1 MSRDHWQYTQPKG
14 FSLVTQFDLQ
24 CDRKWISQVAL
35 SSFYLGWFFGG
46 SIVGGLA
53 DRYGRKTILFICTA
67 WRILGN
73 FLCAFSPNIWFLV
86 CIRFLLGCSV
96 PGGSLQAFILLSE
109 MVGPQYRPVTS
120 SIYWQFYNISNSI
133 LTLTAFLAQD
143 WKLLFILCSAPYVFV
158 LAFFPFLPESV
169 RWLQTHEKRDEAMK
183 IMRRVAKFNEKA
195 IPDEIRLKE
204 VHEYQKNKETSLPD
218 LFKTK
223 QRVAKILTLSYAW
236 MAGNMLYYGLALAS
250 GDFGGSAH
258 MFSFSCH

>member
-1 MSRDHWQYTQPKG
+1 MATAAAHYDDRCNMSHQHWQYEQPKG
-14 FSLVTQFDLQ
+14 FSLVTQFDLH
-24 CDRKWISQVAL
+24 CDRKWISQMVL

-46 SIVGGLA
+46 SIVGGLV

-109 MVGPQYRPVTS
+109 MVGPRYRPVTS

-158 LAFFPFLPESV
+158 LALFPFLPESV
-169 RWLQTHEKRDEAMK
+169 RWLQTHEKRDEAMN

-204 VHEYQKNKETSLPD
+204 VHEYQKIRRHHYQIYS
-218 LFKTK
+218 K
-223 QRVAKILTLSYAW
+223 QSK
-236 MAGNMLYYGLALAS
+236 G
-250 GDFGGSAH
+250 
-258 MFSFSCH
+258 